1 MRVILR
7 FSPRPGRNSGGAAC
21 GELSLDQRLDRL
33 MNTAR
38 RTNSPAAPV
47 AGEGFDDYEPVAME
61 SYWEQPEAFRNPQQ
75 PVRLARLRYPLDPT
89 PRIAILGTGWVENQ
103 QTLCFPNGWCH
114 EMREFRAEA
123 LAGPVSALRRLAN
136 SVFNRGAYFPH
147 LKRPI
152 VAFTGLASSA
162 RETFSDEDRDLLWR
176 AFHVP
181 VFEQFLGLDRE
192 LLAAEC
198 DAHYGLHINMESV
211 LFQRAEDGELLVTS
225 FNNLSSP
232 IPKLATGLFGELM
245 FDPCPCGKPGPR
257 ISAVRLRSAAIGSAG
272 RARAAMLG

>member
-7 FSPRPGRNSGGAAC
+7 FCPRPGRTLGGVASA
-21 GELSLDQRLDRL
+21 ELSLDERLDRL

-38 RTNSPAAPV
+38 RTGSPAAPV
-47 AGEGFDDYEPVAME
+47 PGEGFDDYEPVAME

-75 PVRLARLRYPLDPT
+75 PARLARLRYPLEPM

-198 DAHYGLHINMESV
+198 DAHYGMHIDMESA
-211 LFQRAEDGELLVTS
+211 LFQRAEDGELLATS
-225 FNNLSSP
+225 FNNLSAP
-232 IPKLATGLFGELM
+232 IPKLATGLFGELTS
-245 FDPCPCGKPGPR
+245 DPCPCGKSGPR
-257 ISAVRLRSAAIGSAG
+257 ISGVRPRSCAAAAG